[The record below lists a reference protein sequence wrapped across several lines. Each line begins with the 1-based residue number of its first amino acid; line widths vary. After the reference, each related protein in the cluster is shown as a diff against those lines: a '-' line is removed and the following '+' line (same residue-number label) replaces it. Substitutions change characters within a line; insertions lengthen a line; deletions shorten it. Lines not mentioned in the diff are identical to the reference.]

1 MAPCL
6 ACFHATG
13 CGYFL
18 AENEISCLRTD
29 KINTKVLIMSIEM
42 TAASGPGLIE
52 ANPGS
57 RERENVPQSRSEISR
72 GEIVKAAERLFAER
86 GIDSVSM
93 VEIGQEAGQKNRSA
107 VQYHFGDKAGVL
119 RAIREKHQL
128 VIEAHRI
135 EMLDQLEA
143 SSEATLRD
151 FVEVFVL
158 PLAERLIEADGGVA
172 YVRISA
178 SLIGHIEYSTLSSEA
193 ITQKTAARLF
203 GHFLRKGQPLP
214 GSLIPARMLL
224 ITSMV
229 FHGLANWSRL
239 PEQNGGV
246 SRERLDEFSRDLVT
260 CVVSVLKT
268 PSV

>member
-1 MAPCL
+1 
-6 ACFHATG
+6 
-13 CGYFL
+13 
-18 AENEISCLRTD
+18 
-29 KINTKVLIMSIEM
+29 MSIKM
-42 TAASGPGLIE
+42 TVASGMEPIE
-52 ANPGS
+52 AHIGS
-57 RERENVPQSRSEISR
+57 NTRKRAPQSRSEISR
-72 GEIVKAAERLFAER
+72 GEIIRAAERLFAER

-93 VEIGQEAGQKNRSA
+93 VEIGQEGGQRNRSA
-107 VQYHFGDKAGVL
+107 VQYHFGDKEGVL

-135 EMLDQLEA
+135 NMLDQLEA

-172 YVRISA
+172 YVRIGA
-178 SLIGHIEYSTLSSEA
+178 NLIGHRDYSTLSSEA
-193 ITQKTAARLF
+193 VAQKTAARLF
-203 GHFLRKGQPLP
+203 GHFLRKAQPLP
-214 GSLIPARMLL
+214 SSLIPARMLL

-239 PEQNGGV
+239 PEQRDGV

-260 CVVSVLKT
+260 CVVSVLNT

>member
-1 MAPCL
+1 
-6 ACFHATG
+6 
-13 CGYFL
+13 
-18 AENEISCLRTD
+18 
-29 KINTKVLIMSIEM
+29 MSIKMAEV
-42 TAASGPGLIE
+42 SGRDPIE
-52 ANPGS
+52 ADSGS
-57 RERENVPQSRSEISR
+57 SAGEKTGRSRSDISR

-86 GIDSVSM
+86 GIDSVST
-93 VEIGQEAGQKNRSA
+93 VEIGREAGQKNRSA
-107 VQYHFGDKAGVL
+107 VQYHFGDKASVL
-119 RAIREKHQL
+119 QAIREKHQL
-128 VIEAHRI
+128 VIEARRI
-135 EMLDQLEA
+135 KMLDQLEA

-178 SLIGHIEYSTLSSEA
+178 SLIGHSDYSILSSEA

-214 GSLIPARMLL
+214 SSLIPARMLL

-239 PEQNGGV
+239 PEQKDGV

-260 CVVSVLKT
+260 CVVSVLNT
-268 PSV
+268 SSV